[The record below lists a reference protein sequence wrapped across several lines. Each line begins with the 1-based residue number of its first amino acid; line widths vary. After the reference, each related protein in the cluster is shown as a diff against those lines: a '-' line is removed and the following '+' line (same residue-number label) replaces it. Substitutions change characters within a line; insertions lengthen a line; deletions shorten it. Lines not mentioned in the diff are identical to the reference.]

1 MICAS
6 HHIYFLGYQIKE
18 EETGGPCG
26 TYGGGGGLAGR
37 KPAEKG
43 PHGRSWHRWAHNTEL
58 NLKRRTMWGHGP
70 D

>member
-1 MICAS
+1 MICTS

-26 TYGGGGGLAGR
+26 RYGGGRVVVR

-43 PHGRSWHRWAHNTEL
+43 PYGKSWHRWADNTEL
-58 NLKRRTMWGHGP
+58 NCNLKGE
-70 D
+70 